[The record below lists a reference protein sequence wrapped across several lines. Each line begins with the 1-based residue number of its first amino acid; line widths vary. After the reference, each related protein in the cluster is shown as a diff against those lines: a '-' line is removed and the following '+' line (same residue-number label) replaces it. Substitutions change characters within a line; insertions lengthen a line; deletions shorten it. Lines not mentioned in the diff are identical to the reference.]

1 MKIYQVSFIDNED
14 NCTYKLFAT
23 KKEAEEF
30 LSEDWSDEYGDIV
43 SNEPAIL
50 NLKSNS
56 KKDII
61 DFINH
66 LHY

>member
-14 NCTYKLFAT
+14 SCTYKLFAT

-30 LSEDWSDEYGDIV
+30 INTDWSNEYGEIV
-43 SNEPAIL
+43 SDKPLIL
-50 NLKSNS
+50 QLSSTS
-56 KKDII
+56 KAEII

-66 LHY
+66 LTY